1 MRRAACC
8 CRLLCTDGFTD
19 VAGEDAEERTDLLER
34 TVAALQPGASAD
46 EVVERVVN
54 VCPPGELRD
63 DVAPL
68 VVGLAGPDNGGRPPL
83 TDC

>member
-1 MRRAACC
+1 M
-8 CRLLCTDGFTD
+8 LD
-19 VAGEDAEERTDLLER
+19 R
-34 TVAALQPGASAD
+34 TVAALPPGASAD

-54 VCPPGELRD
+54 VCLPGELRD